1 MSDEASDRIAVI
13 QHERRQHEALRALSA
28 ISDKLGDARHAPVD
42 PGVSLRTQC
51 ELYATLKAMRASAE
65 LHSAKFAT
73 AEAAVDEFFT
83 RASRLPP
90 DAICEFYMGARG
102 SGFFIGTLSRAFVK
116 SCLAQGHEGI
126 AIVQPTLA
134 SGVLLDVAR
143 DDPLLGDF
151 YEVEW
156 W

>member
-1 MSDEASDRIAVI
+1 MSDAARDRIAVI

-28 ISDKLGDARHAPVD
+28 ISDELGEARHIPVD
-42 PGVSLRTQC
+42 PRVSLRNQG
-51 ELYATLKAMRASAE
+51 ELYERLKVMRASAE

-73 AEAAVDEFFT
+73 ADAAVEEFFT
-83 RASRLPP
+83 RASHLPP
-90 DAICEFYMGARG
+90 DAMCEFYMGARG
-102 SGFFIGTLSRAFVK
+102 SGFFIGTLSKAFATY
-116 SCLAQGHEGI
+116 CLKQGHEGI
-126 AIVQPTLA
+126 TIVQPTLA

-143 DDPLLGDF
+143 DDAVLGDF